1 MKLAPLY
8 RSFQNKT
15 RAKRINLIGLMVCEK
30 NTIQVL
36 VQNQIN
42 RITFQLTLFKPDSGV
57 PPSHL
62 TGTNRYALKFVR
74 DEHRALTGD
83 LRRARG

>member
-1 MKLAPLY
+1 MQVAYKIMKLAPLY

-15 RAKRINLIGLMVCEK
+15 RAKRINSFGLVVCEK

-36 VQNQIN
+36 VHNQNN
-42 RITFQLTLFKPDSGV
+42 RITFQLTLFEPDSQV

-62 TGTNRYALKFVR
+62 Y
-74 DEHRALTGD
+74 
-83 LRRARG
+83 